1 MMQSPIFSIP
11 NPGVLFAGALS
22 GKLFRR
28 QRTVCAL
35 DTAAG
40 RCPVSISLCLFAGQ
54 FALRKGLRRQ
64 YPLHAEAHR
73 HTVAARSHGT
83 GTVSGELFRQFCSN
97 GDYAAPIPANGNVL
111 PMQRR
116 VAGEL
121 FGTGGKAAAP
131 DAVPVGAGHHRR
143 SCAAHCRDHRIGASA
158 GGALS
163 GIRGNP
169 LRRIAAVAIPL
180 PAKSPASRNS
190 QQKKCPD
197 IFPDGNALPYCKTDR
212 RSDSP
217 EMR

>member
-1 MMQSPIFSIP
+1 MLKALFWVQRRLGSAQSAAGFRRR
-11 NPGVLFAGALS
+11 PGVLFAGTLS

-28 QRTVCAL
+28 QRTVCTL

-121 FGTGGKAAAP
+121 FGTGEKQQLPTLYRLVQDIIDDPALP
-131 DAVPVGAGHHRR
+131 IAVTTELGHQPE
-143 SCAAHCRDHRIGASA
+143 AHCLAYE
-158 GGALS
+158 
-163 GIRGNP
+163 GIRLEG
-169 LRRIAAVAIPL
+169 
-180 PAKSPASRNS
+180 S
-190 QQKKCPD
+190 Q
-197 IFPDGNALPYCKTDR
+197 L
-212 RSDSP
+212 
-217 EMR
+217 